1 MFTIPNFFTFLRI
14 ALIPF
19 VLIQLS
25 RGNYLAAGWMFGA
38 AAFTDILDGG
48 LARRFGTES
57 KFGQYLDPIADK
69 LLLTTIYIGL
79 ARGGAVP
86 VWIVVVILARDL
98 WILGLSAVAFLW
110 TTFRDLKPSLWGKA
124 STFIQIMAAVGITAA
139 RAYNNHAFAVI
150 AELLLKAVVL
160 LAAVSAADYAM
171 RGIRFLAH
179 KSPANLNTPPGTS
192 PIDLRDRRE

>member
-79 ARGGAVP
+79 ARAEFSNVR
-86 VWIVVVILARDL
+86 LAPRSNALVRCKTRITEDQL
-98 WILGLSAVAFLW
+98 YSA
-110 TTFRDLKPSLWGKA
+110 
-124 STFIQIMAAVGITAA
+124 
-139 RAYNNHAFAVI
+139 
-150 AELLLKAVVL
+150 
-160 LAAVSAADYAM
+160 
-171 RGIRFLAH
+171 
-179 KSPANLNTPPGTS
+179 
-192 PIDLRDRRE
+192 